1 MSIKMRLY
9 KKLTGNTVRKIIKST
24 EIFLSDN
31 MPTIHQ
37 KIFVPAKNLAKSALL
52 KIAMTADNSENESQ
66 NFVKS
71 WVFNQKISREN
82 NFLVSVIVP
91 NYNHE
96 KYLRERLETIY
107 NQTYK
112 NFEVILLDDCSTDNS
127 REILTEFYKLHKNN
141 TRIIF
146 NETNSGGVFNQW
158 QKGINAARGNLIW
171 IAESD
176 DYSSENF
183 LSELVGAFNDE
194 SIQLAFSRS
203 DFMQDGEKTFSTEMY
218 WADIENFDWSKN
230 FSVTA
235 ADFVM
240 YGMSIKNIIPN
251 VSSTIFRKPEQ
262 IHSEIIELWRDMKL
276 CGDWLFY
283 LDIIKGGCVYYTP
296 TTTNFYR
303 IHKKSTSLKIQKEF
317 RYYEE
322 HERIAKFIA
331 QNYFVTAESHQKHL
345 EQLEWHYTNYF
356 GGSDKAD
363 VSKYFRLDEI
373 MKVQRKPNILMCVFS
388 MSIGGGETFPLILA
402 NELHRKNYPV
412 TVLDFQMSEDFPE
425 IRKKLQNDVP
435 LVRLKE
441 TPGLINVIEQL
452 KIDIAH
458 SHHGSIDEAVSYI
471 STDKKNLHH
480 VITLHG
486 MYEATEQP
494 HLDNLLRRVQ
504 KCADAFI
511 YIADKNLQPFKDFG
525 WEPDKIFY
533 KIGNG
538 LEFFEVNPISRNELN
553 IPEKSFVTCVVSR
566 AIPQKGWQAAIDA
579 VTLANKKSS
588 RRIDLIL
595 VGAGEMYDK
604 LLGKVPEFVHLVGFK
619 SNVRDYL
626 ATSDLGLLP
635 SEFAGESFPLLIIDS
650 LFSGRPVVSSNLG
663 ESAEMLKTSSG
674 ESAGI
679 IFDLENGKVPVEKL
693 SEILFTLANDSAAYD
708 KINSLVSAA
717 AEKFLIESIA
727 DKYIEVYKTVFKQDN

>member
-9 KKLTGNTVRKIIKST
+9 KKLTGNAVRKIIKNT

-52 KIAMTADNSENESQ
+52 KFAMTSTPEKFITTWN
-66 NFVKS
+66 
-71 WVFNQKISREN
+71 ISKKFSN
-82 NFLVSVIVP
+82 KNKFMVSVIIP

-96 KYLRERLETIY
+96 KYLRERLESVY

-127 REILTEFYKLHKNN
+127 REILTEFYNLHKDN

-146 NETNSGGVFNQW
+146 NEENSGGVFNQW
-158 QKGINAARGNLIW
+158 RKGINAARGDLIW

-194 SIQLAFSRS
+194 SVQLAFSRS
-203 DFMQDGEKTFSTEMY
+203 DFIQDGVKTFSTEMY
-218 WADIENFDWSKN
+218 LADIEDFDWSKN

-251 VSSTIFRKPEQ
+251 VSSVIFRKPEK
-262 IHSEIIELWRDMKL
+262 IHAEIIELWKDMKL

-283 LDIIKGGCVYYTP
+283 LDIIKGGCIYYTP
-296 TTTNFYR
+296 TTTNYYR
-303 IHKKSTSLKIQKEF
+303 VHKQSTSLKIQKEF

-331 QNYFVTAESHQKHL
+331 ENYFVPVESHQKHL

-356 GGSDKAD
+356 GGTDKAD

-373 MKVQRKPNILMCVFS
+373 LKVQRKPNILMCVFS

-412 TVLDFQMSEDFPE
+412 TVLDFQMSEDLPD
-425 IRKKLQNDVP
+425 IRKKLQSDIP

-441 TPGLINVIEQL
+441 TPGLISVIEQF

-458 SHHGSIDEAVSYI
+458 SHHGSVDEAVSYI
-471 STDKKNLHH
+471 STDKKNLRH

-494 HLDNLLRRVQ
+494 HLNNLLRRVQ

-511 YIADKNLQPFKDFG
+511 YIADKNLQPFRDFG

-538 LEFFEVNPISRNELN
+538 LEKFSVNPVSRSELN
-553 IPEKSFVTCVVSR
+553 IPEKSFVACVVSR
-566 AIPQKGWQAAIDA
+566 AIPQKGWSAAIEA

-604 LLGKVPEFVHLVGFK
+604 LIGKVPEYIHLVGFK

-626 ATSDLGLLP
+626 ATADLGLLP

-679 IFDLENGKVPVEKL
+679 IFDLERGKVPINKL
-693 SEILFTLANDSAAYD
+693 SEILFMLANNSAAYD
-708 KINSLVSAA
+708 KINSLVSSA
-717 AEKFLIESIA
+717 AEKFLIETIA
-727 DKYIEVYKTVFKQDN
+727 DKYIAVYEKVFLS